1 MGYFQV
7 KCPKCENKYKLHED
21 FNCVNCGAKG
31 ILKANHVN
39 RTYGEDEYGCKI
51 CHLMWEWIEC
61 PDCNIRIVSNF
72 VTHKF
77 SFKDYTSWD

>member
-31 ILKANHVN
+31 ILKADYVN
-39 RTYGEDEYGCKI
+39 RSYGEDEYGCKI
-51 CHLMWEWIEC
+51 CELMWEWIEC
-61 PDCNIRIVSNF
+61 PDCKIRIVSNF

>member
-31 ILKANHVN
+31 ILKADYVN
-39 RTYGEDEYGCKI
+39 RSY
-51 CHLMWEWIEC
+51 
-61 PDCNIRIVSNF
+61 RR
-72 VTHKF
+72 
-77 SFKDYTSWD
+77 